1 MKSSRRNSTN
11 EDKASRNSS
20 RERLSSGG
28 GNSSSV
34 ENVNIISGNKIK
46 DAQKK
51 LGGTVPMGLPPSAT
65 NATSSAGKRQSFG
78 KVNNDIMSK
87 VHNIP

>member
-1 MKSSRRNSTN
+1 MKFSRRNSTN
-11 EDKASRNSS
+11 EDRTSRNSS

-34 ENVNIISGNKIK
+34 ENVNIISSSSKIK

-51 LGGTVPMGLPPSAT
+51 LGGTVPMGLPPSALSTT
-65 NATSSAGKRQSFG
+65 NATSNAGKRQSFG
-78 KVNNDIMSK
+78 KVNEEIMLK
-87 VHNIP
+87 